1 MPAMMT
7 EIGDYAF
14 SHFLQRYGLKQ
25 TIVTIIHM
33 QYDLLQAK
41 SFLACLYQYT
51 KYIIAKGQYCF

>member
-14 SHFLQRYGLKQ
+14 SHFLQGYGLKQ

-41 SFLACLYQYT
+41 SLLACLY
-51 KYIIAKGQYCF
+51 